1 MAMELVVDEMHPG
14 TDERTWLGSRQ
25 LALLPPLCPTRPG
38 RLVVV
43 APHPDDEV
51 LGAGGLLQ
59 YMDRVG
65 VETVVVAVT
74 DGEASH
80 PGAGPQGSDLPALR
94 ATEAQVALER
104 LGCGAARIQRLGLPD
119 GAVTDQVQ
127 DLTDALRRLL
137 RPDDL
142 CLTPWR
148 SDGHPDH
155 EATGRATVDAARA
168 TRTYLLEYLVWTWH
182 WGTPGSGAI
191 PWGQCRRLDLG
202 RRQTARKR
210 WATYA
215 YASQIRPLGES
226 AGPILTDA
234 VLRRFWRPFEVFIEA
249 GS

>member
-1 MAMELVVDEMHPG
+1 MGLIVDDMHPG
-14 TDERTWLGSRQ
+14 TDERTWLGSGQ
-25 LALLPPLCPTRPG
+25 LAGLPPLRLTRPR

-65 VETVVVAVT
+65 VDTIVIAVT

-80 PGAGPQGSDLPALR
+80 GGTRSQVFDLTAIR
-94 ATEAQVALER
+94 AAEAQVALER
-104 LGCGAARIQRLGLPD
+104 LGCGTTPILRLGLPD
-119 GAVTDQVQ
+119 GAVAERLQ
-127 DLTDALRRLL
+127 DLTDALSCLL

-148 SDGHPDH
+148 SDGHADH
-155 EATGRATVDAARA
+155 EATGSATMAAAR
-168 TRTYLLEYLVWTWH
+168 TTCTSVLEYLVWTWH
-182 WGTPGSGAI
+182 WTTPESRVI
-191 PWGQCRRLDLG
+191 PWSQCRRLDLG
-202 RRQTARKR
+202 RRQSARKR

-215 YASQIRPLGES
+215 YASQIRPFGEG
-226 AGPILTDA
+226 AGPILTDS

>member
-1 MAMELVVDEMHPG
+1 MELVVDDMHPG
-14 TDERTWLGSRQ
+14 TDERTWLESRHI
-25 LALLPPLCPTRPG
+25 AGLPPLRPTRPR

-65 VETVVVAVT
+65 VDTLVVAVT

-80 PGAGPQGSDLPALR
+80 VGAGAQGHDLPAIR
-94 ATEAQVALER
+94 AAEAQLALER
-104 LGCGAARIQRLGLPD
+104 LGCGTTRIQRLGLPD
-119 GAVTDQVQ
+119 GGVADQLPE
-127 DLTDALRRLL
+127 LTDALSRAL

-148 SDGHPDH
+148 SDGHADH
-155 EATGRATVDAARA
+155 DATGTATIAAAR
-168 TRTYLLEYLVWTWH
+168 RTCTSVLEYLVWTWH
-182 WGTPGSGAI
+182 WTNPESGVV
-191 PWGQCRRLDLG
+191 PWGKCRRWDLG
-202 RRQTARKR
+202 RRECARKR

-215 YASQIRPLGES
+215 FASQIRPFGEK
-226 AGPILTDA
+226 AGPILADS

-249 GS
+249 DS

>member
-1 MAMELVVDEMHPG
+1 MALVVDDMHPG
-14 TDERTWLGSRQ
+14 TDERTWLASGQ
-25 LALLPPLCPTRPG
+25 LAGLPPLRLTLPR

-59 YMDRVG
+59 HMARLG
-65 VETVVVAVT
+65 VETVVLAVT

-80 PGAGPQGSDLPALR
+80 PGAGALGYDLPALR
-94 ATEAQVALER
+94 SAEAQVALER
-104 LGCGAARIQRLGLPD
+104 LGCGATRIRRLGLPD
-119 GAVTDQVQ
+119 GAVAEQLE
-127 DLTDALRRLL
+127 DLTAALGHLL

-148 SDGHPDH
+148 SDGHADH
-155 EATGRATVDAARA
+155 EATGTATIAAARTTGA
-168 TRTYLLEYLVWTWH
+168 SFLEYLVWTWH
-182 WGTPGSGAI
+182 WTTPASEAI
-191 PWGQCRRLDLG
+191 PWSQSRRLDLG

-210 WATYA
+210 WATHA
-215 YASQIRPLGES
+215 YASQIRPLGDGAE
-226 AGPILTDA
+226 PILADS

>member
-1 MAMELVVDEMHPG
+1 MALVVDDRHPG
-14 TDERTWLGSRQ
+14 TDERTWLGSRR
-25 LALLPPLCPTRPG
+25 LAALPPLRPTRPR

-65 VETVVVAVT
+65 VETLVIAVT

-80 PGAGPQGSDLPALR
+80 PGAGAQGYNLPAMR
-94 ATEAQVALER
+94 AAEARVALER
-104 LGCGAARIQRLGLPD
+104 LGCGTTPIQRLGLPD
-119 GAVTDQVQ
+119 GAVADQLE
-127 DLTDALRRLL
+127 DLTDALSCVL

-142 CLTPWR
+142 CLTTWR
-148 SDGHPDH
+148 SDGHADH
-155 EATGRATVDAARA
+155 EATGTATMAAAR
-168 TRTYLLEYLVWTWH
+168 TTCTSVLEYLVWTWH
-182 WGTPGSGAI
+182 WTTPVSEAI
-191 PWGQCRRLDLG
+191 PWSQCRRLDLV
-202 RRQTARKR
+202 RRQYARKR

-215 YASQIRPLGES
+215 YASQIRPFGGSPE
-226 AGPILTDA
+226 PILSDS

>member
-1 MAMELVVDEMHPG
+1 MALVVDDMHAG

-25 LALLPPLCPTRPG
+25 LTGLPLLRPTRPR

-59 YMDRVG
+59 HMDRAG
-65 VETVVVAVT
+65 VESLVIAVT

-80 PGAGPQGSDLPALR
+80 PGAAAHGYNLPAIR
-94 ATEAQVALER
+94 AAEARVALER
-104 LGCGAARIQRLGLPD
+104 LGCAATPIQRLGLSD
-119 GAVTDQVQ
+119 GAVADRLE
-127 DLTDALRRLL
+127 DLTDALRCML

-148 SDGHPDH
+148 SDGHADH
-155 EATGRATVDAARA
+155 EATGTATMAAAR
-168 TRTYLLEYLVWTWH
+168 TTCTSVLEYLVWTWH
-182 WGTPGSGAI
+182 WTAPGSGVI
-191 PWGQCRRLDLG
+191 PWSQCRRLNLG
-202 RRQTARKR
+202 RRQSARKR

-215 YASQIRPLGES
+215 YASQIRPFADG
-226 AGPILTDA
+226 AGPILADS